1 MDLPGFL
8 SCLSCYHYDDDVY
21 ATEEEEEFQEI
32 LDIAQFF
39 HRQGKSVEEC
49 REYIMDH
56 FHVDNL
62 DCSQCRFID
71 NYSYNKGGEYWLC
84 AYDFPQEDDVI
95 DDKHNRIFIGLA
107 NNVGIFTFNIVG
119 ITNRFDS

>member
-1 MDLPGFL
+1 MDISRFL
-8 SCLSCYHYDDDVY
+8 SCLSCHYYDEDFD
-21 ATEEEEEFQEI
+21 ATEEERDFQEI
-32 LDIAQFF
+32 IDMAQFF

-62 DCSQCRFID
+62 DFSQCRFID
-71 NYSYNKGGEYWLC
+71 NCSYNKGGRYWLC
-84 AYDFPQEDDVI
+84 AYDFPQEDDVLEL
-95 DDKHNRIFIGLA
+95 DRTFIGLA

-119 ITNRFDS
+119 ITNKFDS